1 MKTSTDHPADSRPV
15 RLDLWRQIY
24 ARLGRDWKV
33 GLLALVLLS
42 VASATQPLLAVIMKP
57 LLDEGFTGSQPDY
70 IWSIPLAVVGLML
83 LRGLCTF
90 GGTYLMTWVANNML
104 LALRRDMFDRLLGMS
119 DETFRARDRGRL
131 LNRFTID
138 AGNVSGLSTDVIRV
152 IVRESL
158 TVVALL
164 AVLLYM
170 SWQLT
175 LIVLVMLPLSVVTG
189 RYFVRRLRRINRD
202 TINMNAELT
211 HVVSESIDGQRVI
224 KLFDGYT
231 RERDRFAY
239 VNSRLR
245 RFAMRAASA
254 DSAMSPISQFFV
266 ALSVAIVVA
275 VALYQANHQGL
286 TVGSFAA
293 FMAALGQIFDPLKR
307 LTNIAG
313 AAQRMLIS
321 AESVFALID
330 EPVESDTG
338 TREVP
343 DRLRGEVAFQSVS
356 HRFADATRDT
366 LEQVALTVQAG
377 QTVALVG
384 RSGSGKTTLVNMLP
398 RFVSPTGGEI
408 RIDGTDVRE
417 FRLGALRSQLSL
429 VSQDVVLFDG
439 TIAENVAYGIQDE
452 VPEARIRA
460 ALDAA
465 SLLEFVDSLPEGL
478 QTRVGNN
485 ANALSGG
492 QRQRLAIARALIK
505 NAPILILDE
514 ATSALDNESE
524 RQVQI
529 SLERLMAGRTTLV
542 IAHRLSTVQK
552 ADRIVVLDHGRIVEQ
567 GSHAELLASG
577 GLYASLYRLQ
587 FRDDL
592 APASEAPAAAATT
605 QTLSSPAP
613 QASGTERTADH
624 GGEASSGRPS

>member
-1 MKTSTDHPADSRPV
+1 MKANPDPTTDSRPV
-15 RLDLWRQIY
+15 RLELWRQIY
-24 ARLGRDWKV
+24 TRLGKDWKV

-57 LLDEGFTGSQPDY
+57 LLDEGFTGTEPSY
-70 IWSIPLAVVGLML
+70 VWSIPLTVVGLML
-83 LRGLCTF
+83 VRGLTTF
-90 GGTYLMTWVANNML
+90 AGTYLMSWVANNML
-104 LALRRDMFDRLLGMS
+104 LGLRRDMFERLLGMS
-119 DETFRARDRGRL
+119 DETFRGRDRGRL

-138 AGNVSGLSTDVIRV
+138 AGNVSGLSTEVVRV
-152 IVRESL
+152 LVRESL

-175 LIVLVMLPLSVVTG
+175 LIVLIMLPLSVLTG

-211 HVVSESIDGQRVI
+211 RVVSEGIAGQRVI
-224 KLFDGYT
+224 KLFDGYA
-231 RERDRFAY
+231 RERDRFSY
-239 VNSRLR
+239 VNARLR

-313 AAQRMLIS
+313 ATQRMLIS
-321 AESVFALID
+321 AESVFSLVD
-330 EPVESDTG
+330 EPIEQDAGSRTIEGRLKGQVDFRAVTQRYQEAAHDTLDA
-338 TREVP
+338 VS
-343 DRLRGEVAFQSVS
+343 LSVS
-356 HRFADATRDT
+356 
-366 LEQVALTVQAG
+366 AG

-384 RSGSGKTTLVNMLP
+384 RSGSGKTTLVNLLP
-398 RFVSPTGGEI
+398 RFIEPTEGQVL
-408 RIDGTDVRE
+408 IDGVDVRE
-417 FRLGALRSQLSL
+417 FRLRSLRSQLSL
-429 VSQDVVLFDG
+429 VSQDVVMFEG
-439 TIAENVAYGIQDE
+439 TIAENVAYGVQGD
-452 VPEARIRA
+452 VPEARVRA
-460 ALDAA
+460 ALEAA
-465 SLLEFVDSLPEGL
+465 SLLDFVDSLPDGIHT
-478 QTRVGNN
+478 QVGSN
-485 ANALSGG
+485 ANMLSGG

-505 NAPILILDE
+505 DAPILILDE

-524 RQVQI
+524 RQVQA

-552 ADRIVVLDHGRIVEQ
+552 ADRIVVLDQGRIVEE
-567 GSHAELLASG
+567 GPHADLLALG
-577 GLYASLYRLQ
+577 GLYATLYRLQ
-587 FRDDL
+587 FQDDMSDT
-592 APASEAPAAAATT
+592 PIP
-605 QTLSSPAP
+605 
-613 QASGTERTADH
+613 
-624 GGEASSGRPS
+624 

>member
-1 MKTSTDHPADSRPV
+1 MKSDSDQTTSSRPV
-15 RLDLWRQIY
+15 RLELWRQIY
-24 ARLGRDWKV
+24 QRLGKDWKIA
-33 GLLALVLLS
+33 LLALVLLS
-42 VASATQPLLAVIMKP
+42 IASATQPVLAVIMKP
-57 LLDEGFTGSQPDY
+57 LLDEGFNGSEPSY

-83 LRGLCTF
+83 LRGITTF
-90 GGTYLMTWVANNML
+90 GGTYLMSWVASNML
-104 LALRRDMFDRLLGMS
+104 LGLRREMFERLLGMA
-119 DETFRARDRGRL
+119 DETFRAGDRGRL

-138 AGNVSGLSTDVIRV
+138 AGNVSGLSTEVIRV

-175 LIVLVMLPLSVVTG
+175 LIVLVMLPLSVLTG

-211 HVVSESIDGQRVI
+211 RVVSEGIAGQRVI

-231 RERDRFAY
+231 RERERFAY
-239 VNSRLR
+239 VNARLR
-245 RFAMRAASA
+245 RFSMRAASA

-275 VALYQANHQGL
+275 VALYQANHEGL

-313 AAQRMLIS
+313 ATQRMLIS
-321 AESVFALID
+321 AESVFSLIED
-330 EPVESDTG
+330 PIEQDTG
-338 TREVP
+338 TRDVAG
-343 DRLRGEVAFQSVS
+343 RLRGNVQFQAVS
-356 HRFADATRDT
+356 HRYPEAAANT
-366 LEQVALTVQAG
+366 LESVSLSVAAG

-398 RFVSPTGGEI
+398 RFIEPTGGQVL
-408 RIDGTDVRE
+408 IDGIDVRE
-417 FRLGALRSQLSL
+417 FRLRALRSQLSL
-429 VSQDVVLFDG
+429 VSQDVVLFEG
-439 TIAENVAYGIQDE
+439 TIAENVAYGIRDA
-452 VPEARIRA
+452 VPEERVRA
-460 ALDAA
+460 ALEAA
-465 SLLEFVDSLPEGL
+465 SLLDFVDTLPEGIHT
-478 QTRVGNN
+478 QVGSN
-485 ANALSGG
+485 ASALSGG

-524 RQVQI
+524 RQVQA

-552 ADRIVVLDHGRIVEQ
+552 ADRIIVLDRGRIAEE
-567 GSHAELLASG
+567 GTHADLLALG

-587 FRDDL
+587 FRDDD
-592 APASEAPAAAATT
+592 
-605 QTLSSPAP
+605 SPALR
-613 QASGTERTADH
+613 ASTDPLSAADERA
-624 GGEASSGRPS
+624 

>member
-1 MKTSTDHPADSRPV
+1 MKSDSDQTTSSRPV
-15 RLDLWRQIY
+15 RLELWRQIY
-24 ARLGRDWKV
+24 QRLGKDWKIA
-33 GLLALVLLS
+33 LLALVLLS
-42 VASATQPLLAVIMKP
+42 IASATQPVLAVIMKP
-57 LLDEGFTGSQPDY
+57 LLDEGFNGSEPSY

-83 LRGLCTF
+83 LRGITTF
-90 GGTYLMTWVANNML
+90 GGTYLMSWVASNML
-104 LALRRDMFDRLLGMS
+104 LGLRREMFERLLGMA
-119 DETFRARDRGRL
+119 DETFRASDRGRL

-138 AGNVSGLSTDVIRV
+138 AGNVSGLSTEVIRV

-175 LIVLVMLPLSVVTG
+175 LIVLVMLPLSVLTG

-211 HVVSESIDGQRVI
+211 RVVSEGIAGQRVI

-231 RERDRFAY
+231 RERERFAY
-239 VNSRLR
+239 VNARLR
-245 RFAMRAASA
+245 RFSMRAASA

-275 VALYQANHQGL
+275 VALYQANHEGL

-313 AAQRMLIS
+313 ATQRMLIS
-321 AESVFALID
+321 AESVFSLIED
-330 EPVESDTG
+330 PIEQDTG
-338 TREVP
+338 TRDVAG
-343 DRLRGEVAFQSVS
+343 RLRGNVQFQAVS
-356 HRFADATRDT
+356 HRYPEAAANT
-366 LEQVALTVQAG
+366 LESVSLSVAAG

-398 RFVSPTGGEI
+398 RFIEPTGGQVL
-408 RIDGTDVRE
+408 IDGIDVRE
-417 FRLGALRSQLSL
+417 FRLRALRSQLSL
-429 VSQDVVLFDG
+429 VSQDVVLFEG
-439 TIAENVAYGIQDE
+439 TIAENVAYGIRDA
-452 VPEARIRA
+452 VPEERVRA
-460 ALDAA
+460 ALEAA
-465 SLLEFVDSLPEGL
+465 SLLDFVDTLPEGIHT
-478 QTRVGNN
+478 QVGSN
-485 ANALSGG
+485 ASALSGG

-524 RQVQI
+524 RQVQA

-552 ADRIVVLDHGRIVEQ
+552 ADRIIVLDRGRIAEE
-567 GSHAELLASG
+567 GTHADLLALG

-587 FRDDL
+587 FRDDD
-592 APASEAPAAAATT
+592 
-605 QTLSSPAP
+605 SPALR
-613 QASGTERTADH
+613 ASTDPLSAAD
-624 GGEASSGRPS
+624 GLA

>member
-1 MKTSTDHPADSRPV
+1 MKPHPHQATDSRPV
-15 RLDLWRQIY
+15 RRELWRQIY
-24 ARLGRDWKV
+24 VRLGKDWKV
-33 GLLALVLLS
+33 GLLALLLLS
-42 VASATQPLLAVIMKP
+42 IASATQPLLAVIMKP
-57 LLDEGFTGSQPDY
+57 LLDEGFTGAQPSY
-70 IWSIPLAVVGLML
+70 MWSIPLAVVGIML
-83 LRGLCTF
+83 VRGITTF
-90 GGTYLMTWVANNML
+90 LGTYLMSWVANNML
-104 LALRRDMFDRLLGMS
+104 LGLRHDMFERLLGMS
-119 DETFRARDRGRL
+119 DETFRSRDRGRL

-138 AGNVSGLSTDVIRV
+138 AGNVSGLSTEVIRV

-175 LIVLVMLPLSVVTG
+175 LIVLIMLPLSVLTG
-189 RYFVRRLRRINRD
+189 RYFIRRLRRINRD

-211 HVVSESIDGQRVI
+211 RVVSEGIAGQRVV
-224 KLFDGYT
+224 KLFDGYG
-231 RERDRFAY
+231 RERDRFGY
-239 VNSRLR
+239 VNARLR

-313 AAQRMLIS
+313 AAQRMLVS

-330 EPVESDTG
+330 EPMEVDTG
-338 TREVP
+338 TRDIAGRFEG
-343 DRLRGEVAFQSVS
+343 RLDFQAVT
-356 HRFADATRDT
+356 HRFPDAVRNT
-366 LEQVALTVQAG
+366 LDGVSFSVQAG

-398 RFVSPTGGEI
+398 RFIESSGGQI
-408 RIDGTDVRE
+408 LIDGVDIRE
-417 FRLGALRSQLSL
+417 FRLSALRSQLSL
-429 VSQDVVLFDG
+429 VSQDVVLFEGSVAD
-439 TIAENVAYGIQDE
+439 NVAYGIQGDL
-452 VPEARIRA
+452 PEARIRA
-460 ALDAA
+460 ALEAA
-465 SLLEFVDSLPEGL
+465 SLWDFVESLPDGIHT
-478 QTRVGNN
+478 QVGNN

-505 NAPILILDE
+505 DAPILILDE
-514 ATSALDNESE
+514 ATSALDNEAE
-524 RQVQI
+524 RQVQL

-552 ADRIVVLDHGRIVEQ
+552 ADCIIVLDQGRIAES
-567 GSHAELLASG
+567 GSHTDLLALD

-587 FRDDL
+587 FQDA
-592 APASEAPAAAATT
+592 APGDPGGMADPAVGA
-605 QTLSSPAP
+605 
-613 QASGTERTADH
+613 
-624 GGEASSGRPS
+624 